1 MKEYEKVPSRHLEL
15 FKANV
20 RMRSIGW
27 LSFDGGFLLTVINFD
42 HHPCL
47 HL

>member
-15 FKANV
+15 LKQMCACAV
-20 RMRSIGW
+20 KGG